1 MPSLGQLISGLFAPR
16 DLPLRAY
23 GKVPFAAEYRRL
35 NTGGPAASAFCRWL
49 DDGRAAWMQHSDQS
63 AVAPTRLFVRP
74 IPRGDFVAAHIR
86 GSHDSLGRPFPLAFF
101 VTIPRAALGDDPLA
115 AWLIARRLDEQLA
128 VLFDELAAVERADGF
143 QAAFGSRRL

>member
-1 MPSLGQLISGLFAPR
+1 MPSLGQLISGFFAPR

-35 NTGGPAASAFCRWL
+35 NAGGPAASAFCRWL
-49 DDGRAAWMQHSDQS
+49 DDGRAAWMQHSDQP

-74 IPRGDFVAAHIR
+74 VPRGDFVAAHIR

-101 VTIPRAALGDDPLA
+101 VTIPRAAVGDDPLA
-115 AWLIARRLDEQLA
+115 AWLIAPRLNQQLA
-128 VLFDELAAVERADGF
+128 VQFDELAVVEGADGF
-143 QAAFGSRRL
+143 QAA